1 MKLLQDV
8 LRETAWR
15 YPEKAAFEN
24 LGQDLSFSQL
34 VRGIE
39 SLAGALANL
48 GIRKGDRL
56 TILAENSV
64 EYIYYHYAMGM
75 LGAILHVIN
84 TRLSEREMTWMV
96 NNAESSVLVLD
107 ESHALRWLV
116 FSKDCPSIQFLIGI
130 GEVEG
135 AKYGTNE
142 LISAAYTLKGFSS
155 VSPEDPAL
163 LIYTS
168 GTTGMPKGALQTHEG
183 STLQDELMA
192 EALLSSPD
200 DVYLAFMPYFHQAGL
215 IRTRSTLMRGGKN
228 VTMGKKLD
236 IFKVANIIAEKRISL
251 AFVPPPVDSII
262 LETMER
268 EKLDLSCLR
277 LIVGAGGAGPAHAA
291 KMKQFCEK
299 LHCRFMG
306 VYGLTECTGT
316 VTYVMDPEAFTNPNT
331 CGKPFRGLQVE
342 IWDDDHRP
350 LPTGKVGE
358 VMVRGQTN
366 VPGYWKNDQATR
378 ELFTG
383 EWLHT
388 GDLGRLDEEGFLYIV
403 DRKKDM
409 IKTGA
414 ENVYSKEV
422 EDVLG
427 THPSIADLAVIGLKD
442 PNPAGWGEIVTAI
455 IVPKPEA
462 AQLTVDEIKAFCKDK
477 IAGYKMPKIVHN
489 VEVIPRNAIG
499 KVQKVDLRKQFSLET
514 VGKWALEKA
523 DE

>member
-1 MKLLQDV
+1 MRLLHEV
-8 LRETAWR
+8 LRKTVLQ
-15 YPEKAAFEN
+15 YPEKIAFEN
-24 LGQDLSFSQL
+24 LGQNISFSEL
-34 VRGIE
+34 FLRME
-39 SLAGALANL
+39 SLAGTLAGF
-48 GIRKGDRL
+48 GIRKGDRV

-64 EYIYYHYAMGM
+64 DYICYHYALGI

-96 NNAESSVLVLD
+96 NNAESMVMVID
-107 ESHALRWLV
+107 ESHASRWPM
-116 FSKDCPSIQFLIGI
+116 FSMSCPSLQFLIGI

-135 AKYGTNE
+135 AKYRTDE
-142 LISAAYTLKGFSS
+142 LVSAGSPLKDPPS
-155 VSPEDPAL
+155 VSPKDPAL

-192 EALLSSPD
+192 EALSSSPD
-200 DVYLAFMPYFHQAGL
+200 DIYLAFMPYFHQAGL
-215 IRTRSTLMRGGKN
+215 IRTRSTMMRGGKN

-236 IFKVANIIAEKRISL
+236 IFKVANIIAEKKISL
-251 AFVPPPVDSII
+251 AFVPPPVDSVI
-262 LETMER
+262 LETLER

-277 LIVGAGGAGPAHAA
+277 LIVGGGGQGPAYAE

-316 VTYVMDPEAFTNPNT
+316 VTYVMDEDAFTNPFT
-331 CGKPFRGLQVE
+331 CGRPFRGLQVE
-342 IWDDDHRP
+342 IWDDGHRP
-350 LPTGKVGE
+350 LPSGEVGE

-366 VPGYWKNDQATR
+366 VPGYWKNDQATK
-378 ELFTG
+378 ELYTG

-388 GDLGRLDEEGFLYIV
+388 GDLGKLDAEGFLYIV

-422 EDVLG
+422 EDVLC
-427 THPSIADLAVIGLKD
+427 THPSIGDLAVVGLKD
-442 PNPAGWGEIVTAI
+442 PNPSGWGEIVTAI

-462 AQLTVDEIKAFCKDK
+462 AELTVDELKTFCKDK
-477 IAGYKMPKIVHN
+477 IAGYKVPKIVHN
-489 VEVIPRNAIG
+489 VKTIPRNAIG
-499 KVQKVDLRKQFSLET
+499 KVQKVELRKQFSLENAA
-514 VGKWALEKA
+514 K
-523 DE
+523 